1 MEIKWILAIALE
13 AGFWIML
20 AAFLVLRYR
29 FGLEGI
35 TRLFVIGVV
44 LDTAGI
50 LALGVWDFAV
60 SGEVSGYTLFIAA
73 LIAYGADLGQEGP
86 QAAGRLDG
94 PQGAPARLGVRQAAG
109 RYQPAVP
116 GPPLKG
122 PVTSLVIQP
131 P

>member
-35 TRLFVIGVV
+35 TRLFAIGVV

-50 LALGVWDFAV
+50 LALGVWDFA
-60 SGEVSGYTLFIAA
+60 STGEVSGYTLFIAA
-73 LIAYGADLGQEGP
+73 LLFYALTWGKKDLK
-86 QAAGRLDG
+86 RLDAWMARKIRPRAG
-94 PQGAPARLGVRQAAG
+94 TEAAARSRSRPAATNRPCPDR
-109 RYQPAVP
+109 P
-116 GPPLKG
+116 
-122 PVTSLVIQP
+122 
-131 P
+131 

>member
-29 FGLEGI
+29 FGLEGV

-73 LIAYGADLGQEGP
+73 LIAYGLTWGKKDLK
-86 QAAGRLDG
+86 RLD
-94 PQGAPARLGVRQAAG
+94 AWMARKVRPRASRPTATN
-109 RYQPAVP
+109 RPCP
-116 GPPLKG
+116 DRP
-122 PVTSLVIQP
+122 
-131 P
+131 